1 MSSNQL
7 NDISKVYMEAV
18 YGGGKKKEK
27 DTRML
32 VTNADKKA
40 NTPAYQAYKAGKTS
54 VKTGKPLYKAADHL
68 KDNYEFARHKASI
81 ISRGGRLEDAV
92 ESWNQ
97 KVAYREAMKNVE
109 EQKEVNVK
117 DTYKTVAAIVD
128 YDRAKKGSK
137 DATYDSMHGD
147 KKKAK
152 KERDYAAWERS
163 KMKKDDPN
171 WKSKKYHT
179 GMHGESYETTKTKEV
194 MGALKKRDLK
204 QDVKKKIAADI
215 VKRKGDTSKSD
226 DRYAYEERRWQDDDG
241 DGKWYEKSDVDGK
254 ISKREKKSHKH
265 NCASKVKHEEFGV
278 GNPVK
283 GMHDL
288 DENGVVQHYDVFF
301 EHGIEKNV
309 PVSSLE
315 ILEGSMHEHVIHNEK
330 IEDVQEADIADILAR
345 LEKKRIS
352 KGGDPEESPLP
363 AMRKYHADKKKKVKK
378 ESLSDWRTDLN
389 DLIEIVDEP
398 ESRAQKEVVEKK
410 VKNKVIINPKFTEA
424 VEEMGGELLEMVE
437 ITEEYAP
444 EIEAATEYFYAEGI
458 NEEGLD
464 AIIEEVG
471 LDTFVEFVIDSA
483 QDLNEQRA
491 ARKMSARNLQTLK
504 KKTIPA
510 AKKAEALRKKEGK
523 GEYSAAY
530 KKKETDVTVYDDK
543 PKAKAKAKPK
553 AKPIAVKKPAA
564 KKVAAVTKQVKKLQ
578 PAKKPSKQ
586 GIGDKIRGAI
596 KKGVARHQAAR
607 AKGRE
612 PEKRVKE
619 FGKGFASGVKGA
631 VKFAGKV
638 KKIVSEEEKVKKELG
653 YLSKAVKTMKGKN
666 VAKADKVEEGKNCGC
681 GQNPCV
687 TYG

>member
-18 YGGGKKKEK
+18 YGGAKKENK
-27 DTRML
+27 DTRL
-32 VTNADKKA
+32 VVTNADKKA
-40 NTPAYQAYKAGKTS
+40 NTKAYQNYKAGNKA
-54 VKTGKPLYKAADHL
+54 YKAADHL
-68 KDNYEFARHKASI
+68 KDNYEFARHKASV

-97 KVAYREAMKNVE
+97 KLAYREAMKDVSE
-109 EQKEVNVK
+109 KKEVNVK

-128 YDRAKKGSK
+128 YDRSKKGSE
-137 DATYDSMHGD
+137 DATWDSEHG
-147 KKKAK
+147 KKKAAK
-152 KERDYAAWERS
+152 KEKDYAAWERS

-171 WKSKKYHT
+171 WKHKKYHT

-226 DRYAYEERRWQDDDG
+226 DRYAYEEKRWQDDDG

-254 ISKREKKSHKH
+254 ISKSEKKSKKH
-265 NCASKVKHEEFGV
+265 NCASKVKHEEFGI

-315 ILEGSMHEHVIHNEK
+315 ILEAGMHEHVIHE
-330 IEDVQEADIADILAR
+330 EGIADILAR

-389 DLIEIVDEP
+389 DLIEIVAEP
-398 ESRAQKEVVEKK
+398 EERAEKEVVEKK
-410 VKNKVIINPKFTEA
+410 VKNKVVINPKFTEA

-458 NEEGLD
+458 NEDGLD

-543 PKAKAKAKPK
+543 PKAKAKPK

-578 PAKKPSKQ
+578 PAKKASKS
-586 GIGDKIRGAI
+586 GLGDKIRGAI

-666 VAKADKVEEGKNCGC
+666 VAKADKVEDGK
-681 GQNPCV
+681 
-687 TYG
+687 